1 MKFSVEQV
9 LPTEADKATLV
20 GRAWVPGRNAGPS
33 PVLVADAWVWDL
45 SRVAPTVS
53 ELLNSQDPVNL
64 ALDAMTSG
72 WANPVGAIA
81 DLITNSHADRRDPAH
96 PYLLTPCDLQALR
109 ACGVTFVSSML
120 ERVIEEHA
128 KGDQDKAEDIRRS
141 IGAEIGAEI
150 RTIKPGSPEAKRVK
164 ESLIRR
170 NLWSQY
176 LEVGI
181 GPDAEVFNK
190 SQPMSAVGLGAE
202 VGVRAD
208 SSWNNPEP
216 EVVLA
221 INRAGRVIGA
231 ALGNDVNLRDFEGR
245 SALLLGKAKDNNG
258 SCAIGPFIRLF
269 DEGYGIEDLRRT
281 HIHVEVTGADGY
293 KLTGESH
300 LENISR
306 DPLDLAAQ
314 AVNRTHQYPD
324 GVMLFLGTQFAP
336 IQDRDQP
343 GKGFTHKI
351 GDVVSIRADALG
363 ALVNRVNHCDK
374 VAPWT
379 FGVNDLMRNL
389 SARGLL

>member
-1 MKFSVEQV
+1 MKFAAEQV
-9 LPTEADKATLV
+9 LPDDAIQATLV

-33 PVLVADAWVWDL
+33 PVLVADAQAWDL
-45 SRVAPTVS
+45 SRVAPTTS
-53 ELLNSQDPVNL
+53 ELLNLQDPVRV
-64 ALDAMTSG
+64 ALDAVKPG
-72 WANPVGAIA
+72 WPKPLGATA
-81 DLITNSHADRRDPAH
+81 DWTAIPLGARRDGAK

-128 KGDQDKAEDIRRS
+128 KGDQDKADEIRRS

-150 RTIKPGSPEAKRVK
+150 KTVKPGTAEAKRVK

-202 VGVRAD
+202 IGVRAD

-221 INRAGRVIGA
+221 INRAGRVVGA

-245 SALLLGKAKDNNG
+245 SALLLGKAKDNNA

-269 DEGYGIEDLRRT
+269 DRHYGVDDLRRT
-281 HIHVEVTGADGY
+281 HIRIEIAGPEGY
-293 KLTGESH
+293 RLAGESH
-300 LENISR
+300 LANISR
-306 DPLDLAAQ
+306 DPLDPAGQ

-324 GVMLFLGTQFAP
+324 GTMLFLGTQFAP
-336 IQDRDQP
+336 VQDRDQP

-351 GDVVSIRADALG
+351 GDVVSIRADSLG
-363 ALVNRVNHCDK
+363 MLVNRVNHCDK

-379 FGVNDLMRNL
+379 YGVNDLMRNL
-389 SARGLL
+389 ASRGLL